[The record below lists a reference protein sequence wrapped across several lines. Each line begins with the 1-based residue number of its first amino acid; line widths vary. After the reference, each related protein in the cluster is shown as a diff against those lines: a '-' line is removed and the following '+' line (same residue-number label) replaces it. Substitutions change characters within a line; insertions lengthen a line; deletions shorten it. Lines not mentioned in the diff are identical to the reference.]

1 VHIHITQF
9 LSELLSQF
17 KHILFHTSASD
28 IGDKAKLV
36 TPERPVL
43 HGHNG
48 KFSQSLAKSGMP
60 RNNGLNTVTD
70 RERFMD
76 FCKDWQDKN

>member
-1 VHIHITQF
+1 M
-9 LSELLSQF
+9 LY
-17 KHILFHTSASD
+17 HTSASD
-28 IGDKAKLV
+28 IGDKAKHI

-60 RNNGLNTVTD
+60 RNNGLNTAWERD
-70 RERFMD
+70 RFMD
-76 FCKDWQDKN
+76 YAKDWQDKNI